1 MSAAGSGSSEFRDDV
16 LAGLS
21 RPQKSIP
28 GKYLW
33 DETGSLLFDRIC
45 DVGDYYPTGR
55 ETVILRRVAETVAG
69 LVGPGASL
77 VEFGSGAS
85 HKVRILLDAL
95 PHPQRYVA
103 IDISGELLADAA
115 ARIALDYPAI
125 EVVPVRADY
134 SRPLSLPTPRA
145 HAAQEGGA
153 TLGFFPGTAIGNFT
167 PEGVVAFLS
176 RARATLGPS
185 WFLVGADPNREAASL
200 ARAYGNALMASFH
213 GNILDRI
220 VRELGSDLTRDNFRH
235 EARILADPPRVEA
248 HLVAQ
253 RPAEYSIDG
262 HGVSFAQGE
271 SIHTD
276 VSHKHEPDVFQALAT
291 QAGWQPV
298 QCWLD
303 EEGRYSLHLLRG

>member
-1 MSAAGSGSSEFRDDV
+1 MSAAESGSSEFRDDV

-21 RPQKSIP
+21 KAQKSIP

-33 DETGSLLFDRIC
+33 DEAGSLLFDRIC
-45 DVGDYYPTGR
+45 DDPDYYPTGR
-55 ETVILRRVAETVAG
+55 ETIILRRVADMVAG

-85 HKVRILLDAL
+85 HKVRVLLDAL
-95 PHPQRYVA
+95 PRARRYVA
-103 IDISGELLADAA
+103 IDISSELLADAA
-115 ARIALDYPAI
+115 ARIALDYPAV
-125 EVVPVRADY
+125 EVVPVCADY
-134 SRPLSLPTPRA
+134 SKPLSLPMPRTD
-145 HAAQEGGA
+145 AAQEAGA

-185 WFLVGADPNREAASL
+185 WFLVGADPNREPASL
-200 ARAYGNALMASFH
+200 ARAYGNAQMASFH
-213 GNILDRI
+213 TNILDRI
-220 VRELGSDLTRDNFRH
+220 RRELGGDLSRDNFRH

-253 RPAEYSIDG
+253 RAAEYRIDG
-262 HGVSFAQGE
+262 HVVSFARGE

-276 VSHKHEPDVFQALAT
+276 VSHKHEPDIFQALAT
-291 QAGWQPV
+291 RAGWQPV
-298 QCWLD
+298 QYWLD